1 MPTTAEMTTRSIDV
15 GEVRL
20 QVALAGPEGG
30 RLVLLLHGFPEC
42 KETWRTVQQSL
53 AKAGFYVAAPDMR
66 GYGGSDRPDGVESYS
81 VPKLVGDVAGLVAAL
96 GRERALVVGHD
107 WGGVVAWWTAMLRP
121 DVVERLGIVNAPHPE
136 GYSAALHTPE
146 QARRSWYVFFFQTPL
161 VPEVALR
168 AHDFHMVRS
177 FIEPD
182 GIPGD
187 EIDRCVDALRPPGAV
202 EAAIAYYRAEV
213 RDSLAGTAPKSAVIS
228 MPVMVVWG
236 MKDRF
241 LVPSLSQ
248 PPAEWVPNV
257 EVVRLENA
265 SHWTPIDSADAV
277 AQSFERFFT

>member
-1 MPTTAEMTTRSIDV
+1 MTTRSIDV

-42 KETWRTVQQSL
+42 KETWASVQQSL
-53 AKAGFYVAAPDMR
+53 AKAGFYVAAPDLR
-66 GYGGSDRPDGVESYS
+66 GYGGSDRPDGVESYA
-81 VPKLVGDVAGLVAAL
+81 VEKLVGDVAGLIAAL
-96 GRERALVVGHD
+96 GRSRALVIGHD

-136 GYSAALHTPE
+136 GYAAALHTPE

-168 AHDFHMVRS
+168 AHDFHMVRG

-182 GIPGD
+182 GIARE

-213 RDSLAGTAPKSAVIS
+213 RDSVVGTAPKAAVITA
-228 MPVMVVWG
+228 PVMVVWG

>member
-1 MPTTAEMTTRSIDV
+1 
-15 GEVRL
+15 
-20 QVALAGPEGG
+20 
-30 RLVLLLHGFPEC
+30 
-42 KETWRTVQQSL
+42 
-53 AKAGFYVAAPDMR
+53 
-66 GYGGSDRPDGVESYS
+66 
-81 VPKLVGDVAGLVAAL
+81 
-96 GRERALVVGHD
+96 
-107 WGGVVAWWTAMLRP
+107 
-121 DVVERLGIVNAPHPE
+121 
-136 GYSAALHTPE
+136 
-146 QARRSWYVFFFQTPL
+146 

-265 SHWTPIDSADAV
+265 THWTPVDSAAEV